1 MLPMSVGSYFNSF
14 FEMASRTADLDSGDT
29 ATWLSSW
36 TIFYWAW
43 WISWSPFVGMF
54 VARISRGRSIRE
66 FVVGVMIIPQ
76 QSPWCGLASSVAL
89 PSTSNRKTSSVWG
102 EGDAKR
108 QLFDLLYSLPGGTIA
123 AIVAMILLATFFI
136 TSADSAATVMGSMSQ
151 QGVLVANKWVTA
163 AWGVLTAA
171 IGLTLLVSGGNDAL
185 SNLQN
190 VTIIAASPFLVVIIG
205 LMVSLYRGLSRRPAL
220 PRPQGTA
227 KVRYEAGTRTSCP
240 LRNAG

>member
-1 MLPMSVGSYFNSF
+1 MSVGSYFNSF

-66 FVVGVMIIPQ
+66 FVVGVMIIPAAVTVVWFSIFGGTAIHFEQ
-76 QSPWCGLASSVAL
+76 E
-89 PSTSNRKTSSVWG
+89 NRSVWG

-171 IGLTLLVSGGNDAL
+171 IGLTLLVSGGNAPCL
-185 SNLQN
+185 
-190 VTIIAASPFLVVIIG
+190 
-205 LMVSLYRGLSRRPAL
+205 
-220 PRPQGTA
+220 
-227 KVRYEAGTRTSCP
+227 TSKT
-240 LRNAG
+240 